1 MNKKNPSILTSMSPV
16 FLLLWFTFISTLAYG
31 EDTKFSVFSM
41 NPDLPKIS
49 NSKVRMIYKGKTDKL
64 ENKKIKLA
72 DWENNSHYKE
82 EFYKILLGKTVSQVN
97 GYWASLAFSG
107 KASLPHIID
116 NDNMEEL
123 VNWLNENKNGIG
135 YAPSPLVPEDANIL
149 ITIEKG
155 Q

>member
-1 MNKKNPSILTSMSPV
+1 MNKKKPSMLTSPPQTL
-16 FLLLWFTFISTLAYG
+16 LLLWFTFISTFAYA
-31 EDTKFSVFSM
+31 EDTKFAVFSM

-64 ENKKIKLA
+64 NNKKIELA
-72 DWENNSHYKE
+72 DWENNSRYKE

-116 NDNMEEL
+116 GDNVDEL
-123 VNWLNENKNGIG
+123 VSWLKENTHGIG

>member
-1 MNKKNPSILTSMSPV
+1 M
-16 FLLLWFTFISTLAYG
+16 STLAYG
-31 EDTKFSVFSM
+31 EDIQFAVFSM
-41 NPDLPKIS
+41 NADLPKIS

-64 ENKKIKLA
+64 SNNKIKLA
-72 DWENNSHYKE
+72 DWENNSKFKE

-116 NDNMEEL
+116 DDNVGQL
-123 VNWLNENKNGIG
+123 VNWLKENKNGIG
-135 YAPSPLVPEDANIL
+135 YAPTPLVPEDANIL